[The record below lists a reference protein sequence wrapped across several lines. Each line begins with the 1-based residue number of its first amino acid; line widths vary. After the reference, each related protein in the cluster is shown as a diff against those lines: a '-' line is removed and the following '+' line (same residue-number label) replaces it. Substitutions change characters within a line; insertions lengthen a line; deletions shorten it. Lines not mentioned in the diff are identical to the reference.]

1 MKKNLFLYLFIFS
14 MLINV
19 FTYMYFTNKQKF
31 ENERIAKIEA
41 SIKSQRDSLK
51 SQKDAMANDLYFSLE
66 NNINAKDYYEGR
78 DIAAIAIKVRDG
90 IYAKNIGPNGN
101 PLVGYPPMDGRPF
114 TVSKIKVL
122 NHRWVIVDF
131 TNGMRWGEALIRYFI
146 EDDGSITYEQG
157 DTTLYNFKPY

>member
-41 SIKSQRDSLK
+41 GIKSQRDSLK